1 MGSGFRFHLAV
12 WLTAGILLTA
22 LLVGGCAAPPHPVE
36 KAEGALP
43 GSPPTAVWYR
53 DGQVLF
59 RYGSAPSAT
68 WLSANWLP
76 DAPGEKRRYASAVL
90 EALDGDPPSDEELRT
105 TYKPVELY
113 DHARWQELVAP
124 MLLRFAPSENG
135 AATLV
140 STQGNDFVLYRDA
153 AGHARAVRA
162 EARPSGL
169 RITQMIGEDAFADEA
184 GAYLR
189 DALAK
194 GGQVP
199 GPALFVSAEDSLGAG
214 FVLFDFSGKHSVF
227 IAQSPSP
234 LPFDHRLGLSL
245 RLVEVLTLRSHVF
258 AVLRNPVSS
267 VNSLTW
273 LSVQSGT
280 VLVPRRLPLPYG
292 APPEAKP
299 ETPMDLAAWEAKLDE
314 TVSGPRLAGRM
325 WPLID
330 GEAYFTALVEAIR
343 DARAT
348 IDIQVYIFDGDDYA
362 LKIADLLKERSRE
375 VRVRVLTD
383 RLGSMMAGQV
393 PSRSPY
399 YARGQPP
406 ISIIDYLRRDS
417 AIEVRALD
425 NPWLTSDHTKLIVID
440 GERAFAGGMNIGR
453 EYRYEWH
460 DMMVGLEGPIVSHLQ
475 DDFTQRWAFA
485 GLAGD
490 LGWAIASVRRER
502 VEPYAGAAGDSGI
515 RPLYTR
521 PADPQILRA
530 QLAAM
535 RAARSRIW
543 VQQPYVADDEVI
555 DSLIDA
561 RRRGVDVRVIL
572 PVRNDSGVMHSANL
586 LAAKAFL
593 NHGIRV
599 YGYPGMTHVKAALYD
614 GWACVGSANFDK
626 LSLRVNR
633 EIDLATSD
641 PAFVGALERD
651 LFLADFARA
660 REWNEPQ
667 PVRWRDYLAEFFA
680 DQL

>member
-1 MGSGFRFHLAV
+1 L
-12 WLTAGILLTA
+12 
-22 LLVGGCAAPPHPVE
+22 
-36 KAEGALP
+36 
-43 GSPPTAVWYR
+43 
-53 DGQVLF
+53 
-59 RYGSAPSAT
+59 
-68 WLSANWLP
+68 
-76 DAPGEKRRYASAVL
+76 RYAPA
-90 EALDGDPPSDEELRT
+90 E
-105 TYKPVELY
+105 
-113 DHARWQELVAP
+113 Q
-124 MLLRFAPSENG
+124 G

-140 STQGNDFVLYRDA
+140 SAQGNDFVLYRDP
-153 AGHARAVRA
+153 AGQARAARSD
-162 EARPSGL
+162 ARPPGL
-169 RITQMIGEDAFADEA
+169 RITRMVGEDAFADEA

-189 DALAK
+189 DALAS
-194 GGQVP
+194 GSGP
-199 GPALFVSAEDSLGAG
+199 PRPALFVATEDTLGAA
-214 FVLFDFSGKHSVF
+214 FVLFDFSGRRSVF
-227 IAQSPSP
+227 IAQSASP
-234 LPFDHRLGLSL
+234 LTFDRRLGLSL
-245 RLVEVLTLRSHVF
+245 RLFEALTVQSHLF

-267 VNSLTW
+267 INRLAWMTA
-273 LSVQSGT
+273 QTGAA
-280 VLVPRRLPLPYG
+280 LVPRRLPVLPDPPS
-292 APPEAKP
+292 APQPAA
-299 ETPMDLAAWEAKLDE
+299 PMDTASWEATLDG
-314 TVSGPRLAGRM
+314 TVGEPRRGGRM
-325 WPLID
+325 WPLVD

-362 LKIADLLKERSRE
+362 LRIADLLKERSRE

-399 YARGQPP
+399 YSHGQPP
-406 ISIIDYLRRDS
+406 IAIVDYLRRDS

-440 GERAFAGGMNIGR
+440 GTRAFAGGMNIGR

-460 DMMVGLEGPIVSHLQ
+460 DMMAGLEGPIVARLQ
-475 DDFTQRWAFA
+475 RDFAERWAAA
-485 GLAGD
+485 GAGGD
-490 LGWAIASVRRER
+490 LAWAVAGVRREGGDPPA
-502 VEPYAGAAGDSGI
+502 VPAADSGI

-543 VQQPYVADDEVI
+543 VQQPYIADDEVI
-555 DSLIDA
+555 ASLIDA

-572 PVRNDSGVMHSANL
+572 PMRNDSGVMHSANL

-593 NHGIRV
+593 NNGIRV
-599 YGYPGMTHVKAALYD
+599 YGFPGMTHVKAALYD
-614 GWACVGSANFDK
+614 GWACIGSANFDK

-641 PAFVGALERD
+641 PTFVSALERD

-667 PVRWRDYLAEFFA
+667 PVRWTDYLAEFFA

>member
-1 MGSGFRFHLAV
+1 MLLAS
-12 WLTAGILLTA
+12 
-22 LLVGGCAAPPHPVE
+22 LLVMGCAAPQNPE
-36 KAEGALP
+36 ERDEGPPP
-43 GSPPTAVWYR
+43 GSPPAAAWYR

-59 RYGSAPSAT
+59 RYGSAPTAT
-68 WLSANWLP
+68 WLNARWPP
-76 DAPGEKRRYASAVL
+76 DAADGKHRYAATML
-90 EALDGDPPSDEELRT
+90 ETLDGESPSDDQPGT
-105 TYKPVELY
+105 GWQPVELY
-113 DHARWQELVAP
+113 GHARWQEIVAP
-124 MLLRFAPSENG
+124 LLLRFAPAESG
-135 AATLV
+135 AAKLV
-140 STQGNDFVLYRDA
+140 SAQGNDFVLYRDA
-153 AGHARAVRA
+153 AGQARAARA
-162 EARPSGL
+162 DARPPGL
-169 RITQMIGEDAFADEA
+169 RITRMIGEDVFAEEA

-189 DALAK
+189 EALARD
-194 GGQVP
+194 GRPP
-199 GPALFVSAEDSLGAG
+199 GPVLFVTAEDPLGAA
-214 FVLFDFSGKHSVF
+214 FVLFDFAGRRSVF
-227 IAQSPSP
+227 IAQSASP
-234 LPFDHRLGLSL
+234 LPFDHHLGLSL
-245 RLVEVLTLRSHVF
+245 RLFEALTVRSHF
-258 AVLRNPVSS
+258 IAILRNPASS
-267 VNSLTW
+267 INSLTW
-273 LSVQSGT
+273 LTVHSGS

-292 APPEAKP
+292 TPSEAIP
-299 ETPMDLAAWEAKLDE
+299 AAPMDPASWEAKLDQ
-314 TVSGPRLAGRM
+314 TVGEPRIAGRM

-399 YARGQPP
+399 YSRGQPP
-406 ISIIDYLRRDS
+406 VSIVDYLRRDS
-417 AIEVRALD
+417 AIDVRALD
-425 NPWLTSDHTKLIVID
+425 NPWLTSDHTKLIVVD
-440 GERAFAGGMNIGR
+440 GARAFAGGMNIGR

-460 DMMVGLEGPIVSHLQ
+460 DMMVGLEGPIVARLQ
-475 DDFTQRWAFA
+475 DDFAQRWAYA
-485 GLAGD
+485 GIGGD
-490 LGWAIASVRRER
+490 LAWAVSTTRR
-502 VEPYAGAAGDSGI
+502 AAADPPDAADPLAGI

-543 VQQPYVADDEVI
+543 VQQPYIADDEVI

-593 NHGIRV
+593 NNGIRV

-614 GWACVGSANFDK
+614 GWACIGSANFDK

-633 EIDLATSD
+633 EIDLATAD

-667 PVRWRDYLAEFFA
+667 PVRWIDYLAEFFA